1 MGKEKIGLY
10 FGSFNPIHNGHLTLA
25 DYILKNTELG
35 KIWFVVSPQNPLK
48 SLSSLLDNKTRL
60 DLVKLAIEGNDNFIA
75 SDVEFS
81 LSYPSYTI
89 NTLNYLSNKYPQK
102 DFSLIIGQDNLVNFP
117 KWRDYQKILSSYNI
131 YVYPRKDC
139 SFSPLQEHPSIHL
152 LNSPLLDISATQ
164 IRELIKKDKDI
175 QAFLPEKVY
184 QEIIRKG
191 LYR

>member
-25 DYILKNTELG
+25 NYILKNTELE
-35 KIWFVVSPQNPLK
+35 KICFVVSPQNPLK
-48 SLSSLLDNKTRL
+48 QLSSLLDNKTRL
-60 DLVKLAIEGNDNFIA
+60 HLVNLAIEDNDKFYA

-81 LSYPSYTI
+81 LPYPSYTI
-89 NTLNYLSNKYPQK
+89 NTLNYLSQNYPEK
-102 DFSLIIGQDNLVNFP
+102 EFALIIGQDNLVNFH
-117 KWRDYQKILSSYNI
+117 KWKDNQKILSSYNI

-139 SFSPLQEHPSIHL
+139 SFSPLQEYPSIHL

-164 IRELIKKDKDI
+164 IRELIKKDKNI
-175 QAFLPEKVY
+175 QAFLPEKVC

>member
-25 DYILKNTELG
+25 DYILKNTELE

-89 NTLNYLSNKYPQK
+89 NTLNYLSQTYPEK
-102 DFSLIIGQDNLVNFP
+102 EFALIIGQDNLVNFH
-117 KWRDYQKILSSYNI
+117 KWKDNQKILDQYHI
-131 YVYPRKDC
+131 FVYPRENC
-139 SFSPLQEHPSIHL
+139 EYSPLQDNNHIHL
-152 LNSPLLDISATQ
+152 IDSPLINISATY
-164 IRELIKKDKDI
+164 IREKIKNNKDI
-175 QAFLPEKVY
+175 RYLLPEKVRK
-184 QEIIRKG
+184 EIETQG

>member
-25 DYILKNTELG
+25 DYILKNTELE

-75 SDVEFS
+75 SDVEFF

-89 NTLNYLSNKYPQK
+89 NTLNYLSQTYPEK
-102 DFSLIIGQDNLVNFP
+102 EFALIIGQDNLVNFH
-117 KWRDYQKILSSYNI
+117 KWKDNQKILDQYHI
-131 YVYPRKDC
+131 FVYPRENC
-139 SFSPLQEHPSIHL
+139 EYSPLQDNNHIHL
-152 LNSPLLDISATQ
+152 IDSPLINISATY
-164 IRELIKKDKDI
+164 IREQIKNNKDI
-175 QAFLPEKVY
+175 RYLLPEKVRK
-184 QEIIRKG
+184 EIETQC
-191 LYR
+191 LYK

>member
-25 DYILKNTELG
+25 DYILKNTELE

-75 SDVEFS
+75 SDVEFF

-164 IRELIKKDKDI
+164 IRELIKKGKAI
-175 QAFLPEKVY
+175 QGLLPDNVCKEVEEKN
-184 QEIIRKG
+184 
-191 LYR
+191 LYK

>member
-25 DYILKNTELG
+25 DYILKNTELE

-75 SDVEFS
+75 SDVEFF

-89 NTLNYLSNKYPQK
+89 NTLNYLSQTSPEKE
-102 DFSLIIGQDNLVNFP
+102 FALIIGQDNLVNFH
-117 KWRDYQKILSSYNI
+117 KWKDNQKILDQYHI
-131 YVYPRKDC
+131 FVYPRENC
-139 SFSPLQEHPSIHL
+139 EYSPLKDNNHIHL
-152 LNSPLLDISATQ
+152 IDSPLINISATY
-164 IRELIKKDKDI
+164 IREQIKNNKDI
-175 QAFLPEKVY
+175 RYLLPEKVRK
-184 QEIIRKG
+184 EIETQC
-191 LYR
+191 LYK

>member
-25 DYILKNTELG
+25 DYILKNTELE

-75 SDVEFS
+75 SDVEFF

-102 DFSLIIGQDNLVNFP
+102 DFSLIIGQDNLVNFH
-117 KWRDYQKILSSYNI
+117 KWKDNQKILDQYHI
-131 YVYPRKDC
+131 FVYPRENC
-139 SFSPLQEHPSIHL
+139 EYSPLQDNNHIHL
-152 LNSPLLDISATQ
+152 IDSPLINISATY
-164 IRELIKKDKDI
+164 IREQIKNNKDI
-175 QAFLPEKVY
+175 RYLLPEKVRK
-184 QEIIRKG
+184 EIETQC
-191 LYR
+191 LYK

>member
-25 DYILKNTELG
+25 DYILKNTELE

-60 DLVKLAIEGNDNFIA
+60 DLVKLAIEGNENFIA

-102 DFSLIIGQDNLVNFP
+102 DFSLIIGQDNLVNFH
-117 KWRDYQKILSSYNI
+117 KWKDNQKILDQYHI
-131 YVYPRKDC
+131 FVYPRENC
-139 SFSPLQEHPSIHL
+139 EYSPLQDNNHIHL
-152 LNSPLLDISATQ
+152 IDSPLINISATY
-164 IRELIKKDKDI
+164 IREQIKNNKDI
-175 QAFLPEKVY
+175 RYLLPEKVRK
-184 QEIIRKG
+184 EIETQC
-191 LYR
+191 LYK